1 MNIDYLCYDKSKEI
15 SQCFLI
21 RKNKLKTYELYNVLF
36 QFCKTDLQVN
46 ANLKKTYRF
55 YRESRKMPWFWNDDG
70 YFDSLDGNP
79 SDLIGIFHFSE
90 NNSLLYGETM
100 KRSSSFFN
108 YGDIKEN
115 FTEKNWIGDM
125 Q

>member
-46 ANLKKTYRF
+46 ANLKK
-55 YRESRKMPWFWNDDG
+55 
-70 YFDSLDGNP
+70 
-79 SDLIGIFHFSE
+79 LIGS
-90 NNSLLYGETM
+90 
-100 KRSSSFFN
+100 
-108 YGDIKEN
+108 
-115 FTEKNWIGDM
+115 IGKVERCHGFGM
-125 Q
+125 MMAILIP